1 MYDGSVSTQ
10 RRALTSLILEQ
21 RSLYAIGSTFVAIGL
36 AAALSYPLL
45 IKRLIDDGVLAGNMA
60 RVNELALLLL
70 VLLAAEGVATV
81 IRDYY
86 FNLAAERL
94 TARLRQRVFDH
105 LLRQEIAFFDSRN
118 VGELTAR
125 LWDDVTVVGR
135 VIGEPFGAAVRF
147 ALIGVIGTVLLIYTS
162 PLLSVLLVLAV
173 PPIALTAWFL
183 GGRVKTRS
191 TQTQQ
196 AYAEAGIVAEESL
209 GGIRTVRA
217 FAQEP
222 AARARYGQRLM
233 AAVEA
238 ARQRILANSLRAG
251 VAFVAG
257 EGAALA
263 GLWAG
268 ANLILKGRLTSGEVI
283 SFVLYGFLVARGL
296 RRASDFWGDAVRGL
310 GATQW
315 IFELLGR
322 EPHVPIEGGVRL
334 ARVEGAVALEGVR
347 FHYPARPDVEAL
359 ANIDLRVRPGEV
371 VALVGRSGAGKST
384 ILNLLLRFYDP
395 DEGRIAIDGHDVRT
409 LDASWLRSQIGV
421 VLQEP
426 VLFSGTIAD
435 NIRYGLTERSDAEVA
450 AAAELACAREFIER
464 FPAGFATTIGTR
476 GVQLSGGQRQRLA
489 IARAVL
495 RRPRVLVLDE
505 ATNALDSESEAF
517 VHQALRALD
526 YGPTTF
532 IIAHRLST
540 VINLDRV
547 VVLDRGRIVDSGPH
561 EELVKT
567 SPVYRQLVETQ
578 LATTR

>member
-1 MYDGSVSTQ
+1 MDEVLRRLGEDDRDVVTATGQRRAQVVRGSLAPAAIGGPGRIVAREENPHRRPPAVSRSVPPDRPVVYDGLVSTQ

-45 IKRLIDDGVLAGNMA
+45 IKRLIDDGVLAGNMT

-135 VIGEPFGAAVRF
+135 V
-147 ALIGVIGTVLLIYTS
+147 IGVIGTVLLIYTS

-222 AARARYGQRLM
+222 AARARY
-233 AAVEA
+233 
-238 ARQRILANSLRAG
+238 
-251 VAFVAG
+251 
-257 EGAALA
+257 
-263 GLWAG
+263 
-268 ANLILKGRLTSGEVI
+268 
-283 SFVLYGFLVARGL
+283 
-296 RRASDFWGDAVRGL
+296 
-310 GATQW
+310 
-315 IFELLGR
+315 
-322 EPHVPIEGGVRL
+322 
-334 ARVEGAVALEGVR
+334 
-347 FHYPARPDVEAL
+347 
-359 ANIDLRVRPGEV
+359 
-371 VALVGRSGAGKST
+371 
-384 ILNLLLRFYDP
+384 
-395 DEGRIAIDGHDVRT
+395 
-409 LDASWLRSQIGV
+409 
-421 VLQEP
+421 
-426 VLFSGTIAD
+426 
-435 NIRYGLTERSDAEVA
+435 
-450 AAAELACAREFIER
+450 
-464 FPAGFATTIGTR
+464 
-476 GVQLSGGQRQRLA
+476 
-489 IARAVL
+489 
-495 RRPRVLVLDE
+495 
-505 ATNALDSESEAF
+505 
-517 VHQALRALD
+517 
-526 YGPTTF
+526 
-532 IIAHRLST
+532 
-540 VINLDRV
+540 
-547 VVLDRGRIVDSGPH
+547 
-561 EELVKT
+561 
-567 SPVYRQLVETQ
+567 
-578 LATTR
+578 